1 MVAFRAEV
9 PANEQGNGTA
19 PELSAPARA
28 AAMDTGISQEELH
41 QYASSSDQ
49 AAQEPMLRSM
59 HSAAR
64 HSRCMQILGHRLPQ
78 H

>member
-1 MVAFRAEV
+1 MVAYRAEV
-9 PANEQGNGTA
+9 PAKEQQNGTT

-49 AAQEPMLRSM
+49 AAQTPMLRSM

-64 HSRCMQILGHRLPQ
+64 HSRCV
-78 H
+78 